1 MQARR
6 TGKHSNLPPFDARP
20 LTRSSWEVREGAE
33 FSRFTARLAYPI
45 IATFEHELAQMGVV
59 EVTRARTLT
68 RKSCFMV
75 SVFAPREG
83 SPLVKLRNSA

>member
-1 MQARR
+1 M
-6 TGKHSNLPPFDARP
+6 S
-20 LTRSSWEVREGAE
+20 
-33 FSRFTARLAYPI
+33 
-45 IATFEHELAQMGVV
+45 EHELAQMGVV